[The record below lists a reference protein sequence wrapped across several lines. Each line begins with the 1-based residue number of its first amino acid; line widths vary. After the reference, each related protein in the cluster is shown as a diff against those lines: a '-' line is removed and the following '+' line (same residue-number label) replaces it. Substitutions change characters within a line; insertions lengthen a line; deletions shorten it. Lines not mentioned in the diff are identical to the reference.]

1 MKIALVQQYAGE
13 DVDANRSN
21 ALRRARSA
29 AESGAEIIAFAELG
43 FLPFLPQNPAGPDF
57 KKYAEPVPGPTTEM
71 FSALAKEFGIV
82 IVLNLFEE
90 SNGRTYD
97 SSPVINTDG
106 TIAGI
111 TRMVHIMD
119 GLGFHEKGYY
129 TPGDLNTLVH
139 DTNKGRVGIAIC
151 YDRHFPEY
159 MRQLGLLDPDI
170 VFVPQ
175 AGTMDEWP
183 AGIFEAELQVASF
196 QNGYFAALANRVGK
210 EEKLHFSGESFI
222 TDPFGQVIA
231 QAPRGE
237 EAVLF
242 ADCDFSKR
250 AKCAARRFFLPD
262 RRPAVYRQ
270 FQLLKD

>member
-139 DTNKGRVGIAIC
+139 DTKKGRVGIAIC

>member
-90 SNGRTYD
+90 SDGRTYD

-183 AGIFEAELQVASF
+183 AGIVEAELQVASF